1 MTRRLWLSRQMA
13 LWAWDE
19 LCDGEFSRAAGLL
32 WFSARVAVWGCP

>member
-19 LCDGEFSRAAGLL
+19 LCDGEPARALDLL
-32 WFSARVAVWGCP
+32 WFAARVAVWGCP